1 MPAPF
6 AVSDATFPRLVEQAP
21 GLTLVDVWAA
31 WCPPCLLLAPVID
44 RIATVYA
51 ERVRVA
57 TLNVDEGTETARRLG
72 IRAIPTLLLWEH
84 GRVIDSMDGAA
95 PQAVIEAFLDAHLRP
110 RAA

>member
-1 MPAPF
+1 MPAPS

-21 GLTLVDVWAA
+21 GLTLVDVWAP

-95 PQAVIEAFLDAHLRP
+95 PQAVVEAFLDRHLPP